1 MADGLRLLS
10 TCPRCGTGTL
20 VFRDG
25 AEAAPTAGT
34 GAPATPAER
43 DERAPHL
50 VLGVPRR

>member
-1 MADGLRLLS
+1 MAEGLRLLS

-25 AEAAPTAGT
+25 TQAPPAGDAAT
-34 GAPATPAER
+34 PATPADR
-43 DERAPHL
+43 DGRAPHL